1 MTTSQNEI
9 EATFAERL
17 LAYLTV
23 GIAGLSFLA
32 LFTVLLAPLF
42 GVDFAVS
49 DFWLWPTCVFI
60 AYWGFPLALI
70 LLIVFV
76 IWRVIANRRAQ
87 KNL

>member
-1 MTTSQNEI
+1 M
-9 EATFAERL
+9 ERL

-23 GIAGLSFLA
+23 GIAAVSFVA

-42 GVDFAVS
+42 GVDFAES
-49 DFWLWPTCVFI
+49 DSWLWPTCVFI

-76 IWRVIANRRAQ
+76 IWRVFANRRAQ
-87 KNL
+87 QDL